1 MMYFDILHCETDVAA
16 HMRRLIS
23 VGGGYSTL
31 LLPWNRMKQD
41 EEQSDPENALVSLYH
56 PKSPASEAYR
66 MLRTN
71 VHFSGGGEAIQVL
84 EVTSSFP
91 GEGKSLTAANLAITF
106 AQAGDSVLLVDAD
119 MRRPTVHEKF
129 QLPQTPGL
137 SEAIVTGKYDDSMQD
152 GPLDGLKIMASGT
165 IPPNPSELLHSD
177 RMKDFLDEMKS
188 RVDLVIL
195 DVPPVLVVAD
205 ALALA
210 PRADGVLLVVSLI
223 NSDKHATN
231 RALESL
237 RGVNARVLGTVVR
250 GIVPPRGKYG
260 RKGYYNDY
268 YYYYDSGY
276 GADESA
282 KETAT
287 K

>member
-1 MMYFDILHCETDVAA
+1 MLPHL
-16 HMRRLIS
+16 RRLIS
-23 VGGGYSTL
+23 VGGGYCTL
-31 LLPWNRMKQD
+31 LLPWNRTKDD
-41 EEQSDPENALVSLYH
+41 EEQSDPENALISLYH
-56 PKSPASEAYR
+56 PRSPASEAYR

-71 VHFSGGGEAIQVL
+71 VHFSAGGESVQVL

-106 AQAGDSVLLVDAD
+106 AQAGESVLLIDAD
-119 MRRPTVHEKF
+119 MRRPSVHEKF
-129 QLPQTPGL
+129 ELPQSPGL
-137 SEAIVTGKYDDSMQD
+137 SEIIVTGKYEDHLHD
-152 GPLDGLKIMASGT
+152 GPVDGLKIVTSGP

-177 RMKDFLDEMKS
+177 RMKAFLDEMKA

-195 DVPPVLVVAD
+195 DAPPVLVVTD
-205 ALALA
+205 ALVLA
-210 PRADGVLLVVSLI
+210 PRADGVLLVVNLN
-223 NSDKHATN
+223 NSDKHATK
-231 RALESL
+231 RAVESL
-237 RGVNARVLGTVVR
+237 RGVNARILGTVVR

-260 RKGYYNDY
+260 RKHHYNDY

-282 KETAT
+282 KETAM

>member
-1 MMYFDILHCETDVAA
+1 
-16 HMRRLIS
+16 
-23 VGGGYSTL
+23 
-31 LLPWNRMKQD
+31 
-41 EEQSDPENALVSLYH
+41 
-56 PKSPASEAYR
+56 
-66 MLRTN
+66 
-71 VHFSGGGEAIQVL
+71 
-84 EVTSSFP
+84 VTSSFP

-152 GPLDGLKIMASGT
+152 GPLDGPEDNGFRT

-205 ALALA
+205 ALAL
-210 PRADGVLLVVSLI
+210 R
-223 NSDKHATN
+223 
-231 RALESL
+231 
-237 RGVNARVLGTVVR
+237 LGQT
-250 GIVPPRGKYG
+250 GCFLW
-260 RKGYYNDY
+260 
-268 YYYYDSGY
+268 
-276 GADESA
+276 SA
-282 KETAT
+282 
-287 K
+287 